1 MANLSL
7 TTSIEVNAPA
17 SKVWEA
23 LTNPA
28 IVKQYFFGTN
38 VKTDWKK
45 GSPIIWEGEWD
56 GKSYQDTGKILEID
70 PGTSVKYNYWS
81 SMSGTEN
88 TPENTLEITYDLSE
102 KDGKTLLT
110 VTQENIKSEEA
121 KEHSEQNWQSVFG
134 KMKEMVENNYAKVK
148 I

>member
-1 MANLSL
+1 MENLS
-7 TTSIEVNAPA
+7 TSITINAPA
-17 SKVWEA
+17 NKVWEA

-45 GSPIIWEGEWD
+45 GSPIIWEGEWE
-56 GKSYQDTGKILEID
+56 GKTYQDKGEIKEID
-70 PGTSVKYNYWS
+70 PGKYVKYSYWS
-81 SMSGTEN
+81 SMSGTEDK
-88 TPENTLEITYDLSE
+88 PENYANVGYSLAEREGTTV
-102 KDGKTLLT
+102 LT
-110 VTQENIKSEEA
+110 VTQDNVKSQEA

-134 KMKEMVENNYAKVK
+134 KMKEMIENKS